1 MLINIQTQ
9 GLELT
14 EALRDY
20 TEKRLAYALSHAQQR
35 IQRVQVRL
43 IDVNGPRGGVDKRC
57 QIDVRLKGLPS
68 VVIEDTESDLYLAI
82 DRAAERVARMLA
94 RRLDKHRRF
103 ATAPASVEAWITL
116 G

>member
-14 EALRDY
+14 EAIRDY
-20 TEKRLAYALSHAQQR
+20 TQKRLAYALSHGQQQ

-57 QIDVRLKGLPS
+57 QVDVRLKGLSS
-68 VVIEDTESDLYLAI
+68 VVIEDIESDLYVAI
-82 DRAAERVARMLA
+82 DRAAERVGRTLA

-103 ATAPASVEAWITL
+103 VAPSTNTESPITL
-116 G
+116 

>member
-20 TEKRLAYALSHAQQR
+20 TQKRLAYALSHGQQQ

-57 QIDVRLKGLPS
+57 QVDVRLKGLPPI
-68 VVIEDTESDLYLAI
+68 VLEDIESDLYMAI
-82 DRAAERVARMLA
+82 DRAVERVGRTLA
-94 RRLDKHRRF
+94 RRLDKQRRF
-103 ATAPASVEAWITL
+103 VTPPANTESPIPL
-116 G
+116 